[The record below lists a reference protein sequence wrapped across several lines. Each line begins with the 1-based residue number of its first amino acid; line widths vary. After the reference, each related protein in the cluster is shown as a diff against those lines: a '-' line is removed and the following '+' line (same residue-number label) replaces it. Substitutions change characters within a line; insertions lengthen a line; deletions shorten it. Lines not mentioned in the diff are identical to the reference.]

1 MLSGKRHTGRRA
13 GESGQVLL
21 TGIIMMLILLLGI
34 LLIFDVHNVI
44 RAKYKVETAHQA
56 AALAGAEWQ
65 KESLNLI
72 GEINLIKACETMLE
86 PDDPWPEY
94 LPEAGLDAE
103 EQRERELLSRVGI
116 LTEMQTRISFLG
128 PLVGFAAAQQA
139 AKQNGLNPGGVSLDL
154 YHPQSKPLQD
164 YVDLLDEN
172 RRYLD
177 VETVNNFKWREPYR
191 NMVQSIVDQ
200 MVAVFP
206 NARVAGNP
214 IVEPAGLARNAL
226 YAEILQHRAEI
237 KAADPPA
244 QSSWLGEIYPFVK
257 EKTDADYEGRWWNI
271 DYAMADFP
279 NESEI
284 FTLGVE
290 FSAGGYDDATYNLIQ
305 STLPNHTVYRP
316 GEMPSLR
323 FCLYD
328 NFWYPEYYRRN
339 YSSYDDDHFSW
350 WYEAGVLRKPVKPQ
364 YVYEGPAAYAEGS
377 VVLDMVSR
385 YDYDSSPSD
394 GTRQMA
400 LDKRFR
406 HNDWKSDDD
415 GNNLFRRRIG
425 ARRTSTAS
433 GENTTDYRPGAIA
446 KVLGELDGELPPI
459 TVPVILPVF
468 DNTTLTPTYMPLPY
482 GFGVLRT
489 ANSALDRFLNWL
501 STQES
506 LFDYTDS
513 PPIGTE
519 IYLQALQYLTDGPG
533 FRYYGWNPSWNADSF
548 DRAYRARADQLFD
561 NRSFV
566 YSQSNPDGAGWLQE
580 PQICTVYTSAE
591 RGIKEVTDYLN
602 GGVANRFFRSPGSS
616 EYIVVD
622 STGHIVTNDEQDPTV
637 LYSVGGGT
645 GGSGPGFGGSQN
657 KPDTQPG
664 PPRI

>member
-1 MLSGKRHTGRRA
+1 MRQGKHHISCRA

-21 TGIIMMLILLLGI
+21 TGIIMMLILLLAI

-86 PDDPWPEY
+86 VDDLWPDFQ
-94 LPEAGLDAE
+94 PEAGLDE
-103 EQRERELLSRVGI
+103 DEQRLQELYSRVGI

-139 AKQNGLNPGGVSLDL
+139 AKQNGLNPGGVSLDQ
-154 YHPQSKPLQD
+154 YNPKQKPLQD
-164 YVDLLDEN
+164 YVNLLDEN
-172 RRYLD
+172 RRYLN
-177 VETVNNFKWREPYR
+177 VESVNNFLWREPYR

-214 IVEPAGLARNAL
+214 IVEPAGLAKNAL

-237 KAADPPA
+237 KAGDPPV

-257 EKTDADYEGRWWNI
+257 NKTDADYEGKWWNI
-271 DYAMADFP
+271 DYAMSNFP
-279 NESEI
+279 SESEI
-284 FTLGVE
+284 FTLGVQY
-290 FSAGGYDDATYNLIQ
+290 SSWGYNKMTYDLMQNL
-305 STLPNHTVYRP
+305 LPDHKFYP
-316 GEMPSLR
+316 PAELPSFQ

-328 NFWYPEYYRRN
+328 NFWYPNYYRQN

-364 YVYEGPAAYAEGS
+364 YVYEGPAAYVEGS
-377 VVLDMVSR
+377 VVLEMVSR
-385 YDYDSSPSD
+385 YDYDSSPAKEA
-394 GTRQMA
+394 RQMA
-400 LDKRFR
+400 LDQRFEHKDR
-406 HNDWKSDDD
+406 KSDDD
-415 GNNLFRRRIG
+415 GNNLFTRRIG
-425 ARRTSTAS
+425 TRRTSTAS
-433 GENTTDYRPGAIA
+433 DENTTDYRPGAIA
-446 KVLGELDGELPPI
+446 KVLGELDGDLPPI
-459 TVPVILPVF
+459 TVPIILPVF
-468 DNTTLTPTYMPLPY
+468 NNTTLTPTYMPLPY

-489 ANSALDRFLNWL
+489 VNSALDRFLNWL

-513 PPIGTE
+513 PPSGTDA
-519 IYLQALQYLTDGPG
+519 YLRALQYLTDGPG
-533 FRYYGWNPSWNADSF
+533 FRYYGWNPLWDADSF
-548 DRAYRARADQLFD
+548 DRAYRGRADRLFD
-561 NRSFV
+561 DRSFV
-566 YSQSNPDGAGWLQE
+566 YSQDNSDGAGWLQE
-580 PQICTVYTSAE
+580 PQIFSVYTSAE
-591 RGIKEVTDYLN
+591 IGIREVTDYLN
-602 GGVANRFFRSPGSS
+602 GGIANRFFRSPGST

-645 GGSGPGFGGSQN
+645 GGSGPGFGGVQH

>member
-1 MLSGKRHTGRRA
+1 MRSTGIHRSRRG

-86 PDDPWPEY
+86 ADDRWPASTPDPE
-94 LPEAGLDAE
+94 LEAGD
-103 EQRERELLSRVGI
+103 QRRQELQARIGI

-139 AKQNGLNPGGVSLDL
+139 AKQNGLNPGGVSLDQ
-154 YHPQSKPLQD
+154 YNPMRKPLQD

-172 RRYLD
+172 RRYLN
-177 VETVNNFKWREPYR
+177 VETVNNFRWREPYR

-214 IVEPAGLARNAL
+214 IVDPAGLAKSAL
-226 YAEILQHRAEI
+226 YAEILQHRSEI
-237 KAADPPA
+237 SAADPPT
-244 QSSWLGEIYPFVK
+244 QSSWLGVIYPFVK
-257 EKTDADYEGRWWNI
+257 NKSDADYEGKWWNI
-271 DYAMADFP
+271 DYAMSDFP

-284 FTLGVE
+284 FTLGVQY
-290 FSAGGYDDATYNLIQ
+290 SSWGYDDTTRDLIQ
-305 STLPNHTVYRP
+305 RMLPDQTLYHPNDL
-316 GEMPSLR
+316 PSIR
-323 FCLYD
+323 FCLFD
-328 NFWYPEYYRRN
+328 NFWYPSYYRQN
-339 YSSYDDDHFSW
+339 YSGYDDDHFNW
-350 WYEAGVLRKPVKPQ
+350 WYDAGVLRKPVRRQ

-377 VVLDMVSR
+377 VLLDMVSR
-385 YDYDSSPSD
+385 YDYDSSRGS
-394 GTRQMA
+394 GARQME

-406 HNDWKSDDD
+406 HRSWKNDSD
-415 GNNLFRRRIG
+415 GENLFRRRVG
-425 ARRTSTAS
+425 TRRTSTAS

-446 KVLGELDGELPPI
+446 KVLGELDGDMPPI

-468 DNTTLTPTYMPLPY
+468 TNTTLTPTYMPLPY

-501 STQES
+501 SRQES
-506 LFDYTDS
+506 LFDYDES
-513 PPIGTE
+513 PPLGTE
-519 IYLQALQYLTDGPG
+519 IYLRALQYLTDGAG
-533 FRYYGWNPSWNADSF
+533 FRYYGWNPSWNASSF
-548 DRAYRARADQLFD
+548 DSAYAARADRLFSD
-561 NRSFV
+561 RSFV
-566 YSQSNPDGAGWLQE
+566 YSQSNPSGAGWLQE
-580 PQICTVYTSAE
+580 PQIFTVFSSAE
-591 RGIKEVTDYLN
+591 RGVKEVTDHRN
-602 GGVANRFFRSPGSS
+602 GGIAYRFFRSSGSS

-622 STGHIVTNDEQDPTV
+622 SKGHIVTNDEQDPTV
-637 LYSVGGGT
+637 LYSAGGYPGGG
-645 GGSGPGFGGSQN
+645 GPGFEGTQN
-657 KPDTQPG
+657 RPDTQPG